1 MNELKNHYPFNLAF
15 ALLGESKYLSVYLPG
30 IPEVL
35 ATLTE
40 REAGVLAMRYQDKM
54 TLEKIAQFYGVSRE
68 RIRQIEAKA
77 LRKLRHPAR
86 LRTIQGTSMTAMHE
100 LQLEHQKWQQKHH
113 ILVELYEHVKKSTA
127 PLGAINLKDGAN
139 LSEATNILTKPIED
153 LNLSVRSYNCLR
165 RAGITTV
172 QELSQQSVDSIMQ
185 IRNLGR
191 RSAEEIICVLN
202 SHGIV
207 LA

>member
-1 MNELKNHYPFNLAF
+1 
-15 ALLGESKYLSVYLPG
+15 
-30 IPEVL
+30 
-35 ATLTE
+35 
-40 REAGVLAMRYQDKM
+40 
-54 TLEKIAQFYGVSRE
+54 
-68 RIRQIEAKA
+68 
-77 LRKLRHPAR
+77 
-86 LRTIQGTSMTAMHE
+86 
-100 LQLEHQKWQQKHH
+100 
-113 ILVELYEHVKKSTA
+113 
-127 PLGAINLKDGAN
+127 
-139 LSEATNILTKPIED
+139 LSEATNILTKPIKD